1 MTFHP
6 SAIRQGD
13 VLIMACREI
22 PKTAKAVAPEGGLVT
37 VAYGEATGHHH
48 SFPHRP
54 GVTLFR
60 DNGAGSGGA
69 MYLKVDEPAALTH
82 QEHDQL
88 TVQPGTYR
96 VVIQRRY
103 LAGMAVRVAD

>member
-1 MTFHP
+1 MTLHP

-13 VLIMACREI
+13 VLIMACRAI
-22 PKTAKAVAPEGGLVT
+22 PKAANPVAPEGGLLI
-37 VAYGEATGHHH
+37 VARGEATGHHH
-48 SFPHRP
+48 AFQHRP
-54 GVTLFR
+54 GITLFR
-60 DNGAGSGGA
+60 DDGASGA
-69 MYLKVDEPAALTH
+69 MYLQVDEPAVLTH

-88 TVQPGTYR
+88 AVKPGTYR